1 VACWEAWKRGHVG
14 LRRTLTFFLES
25 QFALLVVVLVLSS
38 TTILASLCANLSV
51 VVRRQELEVVAM
63 CTYLS
68 LILRH
73 IDCCSL
79 LFLVVLFGSKMR
91 LPRVFP
97 VG

>member
-1 VACWEAWKRGHVG
+1 VG

-79 LFLVVLFGSKMR
+79 LFLVVLLGSKMR